1 MLELQLS
8 DKQYEYV
15 AKANARWNIKVGAVR
30 SGKSFVDIADII
42 LKRLMAVKDKNGLN
56 VILGVSSATIER
68 NVLQPM
74 RERFTDKYIGNIQN
88 NKNVVTI
95 FGQEVYCIGAEK
107 ANAVGKIQGVS
118 IKYAYGDEIA
128 KWSPAVFT
136 MLESRLDKEY
146 SCFDGTCN
154 PEGPNHWFKK
164 WLENPK
170 LDIYQQRYVLFDNPF
185 LPQSFI
191 QSLCNEYEGTVY
203 YDRYILGKWAL
214 AEGLIYPMY
223 ASALVDARESD
234 SWQEYALSIDYGT
247 ENAFAALL
255 WARDEQR
262 KWYAIREYYYSGRDI
277 GIPKTDE
284 EYADDIEA
292 FVKPILDRYEQ
303 EYQAAVE
310 DDDPFAARKK
320 LRTIIDPSAAS
331 FIAALQKRRG
341 FKISK
346 ADNDVADGIRET
358 AVAMKSGL
366 IKIYRSCKN
375 WQEEVEGYVW
385 DEKAALAGEDKP
397 VKVKD
402 HLMDSMRY
410 FVKTMH
416 IVQKARKG

>member
-1 MLELQLS
+1 MIDLTPSE
-8 DKQYEYV
+8 KQFEYV
-15 AKANARWNIKVGAVR
+15 ARATKRWNIKVGAVR
-30 SGKSFVDIADII
+30 SGKSFIDIADII
-42 LKRLMAVKDKNGLN
+42 VKRLYEVRDKEGLN

-74 RERFTDKYIGNIQN
+74 RERFTDRYIGNIQN
-88 NKNVVTI
+88 SRNTVMI

-107 ANAVGKIQGVS
+107 VNAVGKIQGMS

-128 KWSPAVFT
+128 KWNPDVFT

-146 SCFDGTCN
+146 SRFDGTCN

-170 LDIYQQRYVLFDNPF
+170 LDIYQQNYVLFDNPF
-185 LPQSFI
+185 LPQSFVE
-191 QSLCNEYEGTVY
+191 SLCNEYEGTVY

-223 ASALVDARESD
+223 ASALVDAPQTA

-262 KWYAIREYYYSGRDI
+262 KWYAVREYYYSGRDV
-277 GIPKTDE
+277 GVPKTDE
-284 EYADDIEA
+284 EYVDDVEA
-292 FVKPILDRYEQ
+292 FVKPITDGFEQ
-303 EYQAAVE
+303 EYQRAVAVN
-310 DDDPFAARKK
+310 DPFAARKK
-320 LRTIIDPSAAS
+320 LRTIVDPSAAS
-331 FIAALQKRRG
+331 FIAALQKRKK

-366 IKIYRSCKN
+366 IKIDRGCKN
-375 WQEEVEGYVW
+375 FIEELEGYVW
-385 DEKAALAGEDKP
+385 DEKAALSGEDKP

-402 HLMDSMRY
+402 HACDACRY

-416 IVQKARKG
+416 IVQKARKS